1 MQTSENRDRNDL
13 SFHSI
18 VLPVFQRNR
27 RSSSEPLVQPVIFIP
42 THIFVEKVSE
52 MLPVE
57 NDDVI
62 QELPTK
68 ASDKPLHE
76 GILPRRVASTLHF
89 LDPGIL

>member
-27 RSSSEPLVQPVIFIP
+27 RSSSEPLVQPVILMP

-52 MLPVE
+52 MLLRKLLKI
-57 NDDVI
+57 NI
-62 QELPTK
+62 HRI
-68 ASDKPLHE
+68 LHLYYTM
-76 GILPRRVASTLHF
+76 IFKLWPCR
-89 LDPGIL
+89 